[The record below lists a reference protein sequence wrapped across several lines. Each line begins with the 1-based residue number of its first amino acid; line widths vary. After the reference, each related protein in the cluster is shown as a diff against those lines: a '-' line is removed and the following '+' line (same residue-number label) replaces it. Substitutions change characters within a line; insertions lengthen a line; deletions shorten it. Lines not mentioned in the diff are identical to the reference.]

1 MGRPS
6 LLTPEIAD
14 EICDLVAQCV
24 PVASICAMEGMPSK
38 GTLYRWKRENQE
50 FRDKYARAREE
61 RADARQDEMD
71 EIVHKMLA
79 GDIKPDAARV
89 AIDAIKW
96 QMGKE
101 KPKIYGEKIQID
113 ARHEH
118 VNGLSDAE
126 LERIA
131 SGRSA
136 GAAEAPVDPTQLN

>member
-1 MGRPS
+1 M
-6 LLTPEIAD
+6 LTPELAD
-14 EICDLVAQCV
+14 EICELVAQCV
-24 PVASICAMEGMPSK
+24 PVARICAMEGMPNK
-38 GTLYRWKRENQE
+38 ATLYRWKRDNAE
-50 FRDKYARAREE
+50 FSDKYARARED

-71 EIVHKMLA
+71 DIVQRMLA
-79 GDIKPDAARV
+79 GEIKPDAARV

-131 SGRSA
+131 SGRSE
-136 GAAEAPVDPTQLN
+136 GAAEAAGDPSKLN